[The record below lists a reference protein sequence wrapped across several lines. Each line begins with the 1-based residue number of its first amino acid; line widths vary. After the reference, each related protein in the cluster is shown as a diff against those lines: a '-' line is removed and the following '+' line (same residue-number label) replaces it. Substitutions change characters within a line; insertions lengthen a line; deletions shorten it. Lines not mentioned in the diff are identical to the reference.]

1 MTSLRPFSM
10 FDLLKF
16 NNVNLDLLT
25 ETYNNR
31 FYGNYLSEWPNTAE
45 LLNPQVEKFKA
56 IS

>member
-25 ETYNNR
+25 ETYTPLLWK
-31 FYGNYLSEWPNTAE
+31 LS
-45 LLNPQVEKFKA
+45 Q
-56 IS
+56 